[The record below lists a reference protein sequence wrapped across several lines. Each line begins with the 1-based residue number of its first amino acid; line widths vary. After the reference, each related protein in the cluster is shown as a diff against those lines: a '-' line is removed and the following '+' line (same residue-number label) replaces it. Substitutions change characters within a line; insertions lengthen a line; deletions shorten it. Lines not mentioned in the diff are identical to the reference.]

1 VGAVVIARVLRRYS
15 VVLLLALAACATTDQ
30 QIDVQTYAPVGPAL
44 ARVAVI
50 PFYAHRLYEGSSRLG
65 GVSPELATERVAQQV
80 TEAVLAEG
88 IEIVPI
94 DEIANAFENV
104 TRSTAVIDSQ
114 IYAEG
119 AGNTLGATSV
129 LVGEVLRYRD
139 ARGATTTGR
148 HPASVA
154 FQVTLYEAPDGFKLW
169 SARYDYTQPIPQEK
183 SGSDLH
189 DAALLKR
196 WLTAHEIARRGAD
209 AIAQSLADAR

>member
-1 VGAVVIARVLRRYS
+1 
-15 VVLLLALAACATTDQ
+15 
-30 QIDVQTYAPVGPAL
+30 
-44 ARVAVI
+44 VAVI

-65 GVSPELATERVAQQV
+65 GVSPELATERVTQQV
-80 TEAVLAEG
+80 TEAMLAEG
-88 IEIVPI
+88 IEIVPV
-94 DEIANAFENV
+94 DEIVNAFENV
-104 TRSTAVIDSQ
+104 TRATAVIDSQ

-139 ARGATTTGR
+139 ARGATATGR

-169 SARYDYTQPIPQEK
+169 SARYDYTQPKPQEK

-209 AIAQSLADAR
+209 AIAQSLADAK

>member
-1 VGAVVIARVLRRYS
+1 VGAVVIARVLRRHS
-15 VVLLLALAACATTDQ
+15 VVLSLALVACATTDR
-30 QIDVQTYAPVGPAL
+30 QIDAQTYAPTGPAL

-65 GVSPELATERVAQQV
+65 GVSPELATERVTQQV
-80 TEAVLAEG
+80 TEAMLAEG
-88 IEIVPI
+88 IEVVPV
-94 DEIANAFENV
+94 DEVASAFENV
-104 TRSTAVIDSQ
+104 PRATAVIDSQ

-119 AGNTLGATSV
+119 AGSALGATGV

-139 ARGATTTGR
+139 ARGATAPGR

-169 SARYDYTQPIPQEK
+169 SARYDYTQPPPQEK
-183 SGSDLH
+183 SGSGLH

-196 WLTAHEIARRGAD
+196 WLTANEIARRGAD
-209 AIAQSLADAR
+209 AIAQSLADAK